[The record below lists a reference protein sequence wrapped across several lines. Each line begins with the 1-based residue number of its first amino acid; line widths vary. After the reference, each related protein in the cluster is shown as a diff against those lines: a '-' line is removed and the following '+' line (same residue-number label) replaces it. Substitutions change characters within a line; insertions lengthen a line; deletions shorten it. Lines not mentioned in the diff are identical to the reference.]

1 DSLDP
6 SMYTATWMQL
16 VGHQLYNT
24 LTEIDEH
31 NRVQPV
37 LAESWEAKPGATV
50 WVFKIRKG
58 VTFGNGK
65 PLTAADV
72 VYTFN
77 HHRKADSK
85 SPAKALLASVTDIKA
100 TDTHEVTFTLSAGNA
115 DMHYLVG
122 DYHICIGP
130 EGSSFTDGVGTGP
143 FTLENLQ
150 MGVRATT
157 KRNPNYWR
165 TDRGFVD
172 SVDTLA
178 INDDT
183 ARLNGLLAG
192 SVHMINRLDPKVVSL
207 LSGRKNFKV
216 YEISGGAHYTFPV
229 RCDTAPFDNNELR
242 LALKYGINRD
252 LLIKNILRGHGKVG
266 NDQPVPSFDEFFAA
280 DIPQRPYDP

>member
-1 DSLDP
+1 SRALALGVSTAMATSVMSEAARAETPKRGGHLILGLNGGGAGDSLDP

-31 NRVQPV
+31 NPVQPV

-58 VTFGNGK
+58 VTFNNGK

-115 DMHYLVG
+115 DMHYLV
-122 DYHICIGP
+122 
-130 EGSSFTDGVGTGP
+130 
-143 FTLENLQ
+143 
-150 MGVRATT
+150 
-157 KRNPNYWR
+157 
-165 TDRGFVD
+165 
-172 SVDTLA
+172 
-178 INDDT
+178 
-183 ARLNGLLAG
+183 
-192 SVHMINRLDPKVVSL
+192 
-207 LSGRKNFKV
+207 
-216 YEISGGAHYTFPV
+216 
-229 RCDTAPFDNNELR
+229 
-242 LALKYGINRD
+242 
-252 LLIKNILRGHGKVG
+252 
-266 NDQPVPSFDEFFAA
+266 
-280 DIPQRPYDP
+280 